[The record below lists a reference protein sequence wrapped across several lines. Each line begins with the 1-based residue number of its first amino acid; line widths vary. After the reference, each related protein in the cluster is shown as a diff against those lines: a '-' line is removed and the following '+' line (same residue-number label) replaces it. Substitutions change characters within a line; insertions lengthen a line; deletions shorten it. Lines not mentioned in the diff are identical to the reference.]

1 MEAGEKLTRN
11 GASRMVLGF
20 HARKNMKTESEVRAK
35 LAEMLAVDG
44 HDMNGRMIYSKAA
57 ACKTL
62 LWALGENDDDRW
74 YITSTPG
81 PPVDR
86 RGIARN

>member
-1 MEAGEKLTRN
+1 
-11 GASRMVLGF
+11 
-20 HARKNMKTESEVRAK
+20 MKTEAEIREK
-35 LAEMLAVDG
+35 LAELLATDARVQPPG
-44 HDMNGRMIYSKAA
+44 MTPGGMIFCKAA

-74 YITSTPG
+74 YIRSTPG

-86 RGIARN
+86 RVKDRN